1 MLAGILRRIRSLE
14 QRALASKVERLPRP
28 PIWWLTKWEQHLGVP
43 VDEYGQPK
51 FAPIKRNQAGHAG
64 QRPQTLSDNA
74 EDFNLGGRGHKSLV
88 KKSGVSIRGR

>member
-51 FAPIKRNQAGHAG
+51 FAAIQGNQAEQRAAADSISAG
-64 QRPQTLSDNA
+64 PEERRSPDVMQPSKTEEHFD
-74 EDFNLGGRGHKSLV
+74 
-88 KKSGVSIRGR
+88 